1 MTDMNTLPTAGKSET
16 RPKAV
21 ELTDHPLAS
30 VFPPL
35 SKDEYEALKADIKDN
50 GLREPIST
58 FKGQVLDGRH
68 RYRACKDLGIE
79 PKINRLDQ
87 TTDPV
92 AYVISANLRRRHL
105 TTAQRAMAA
114 AKLATLKRGD
124 NQHNGEGLSI
134 ERSSQLF
141 NVSDASTNRCKKV
154 LSDGVPKLVQMV
166 EEGKLPASVG
176 EKVAG
181 LPQEEQAE
189 LVEQTAKKIKDKFKE
204 EDRQPSPTNAP
215 LVSPSALA
223 EAEDDYITELKILK
237 AANVA
242 DAEAAVGKLVKRLQD
257 LDFLKD

>member
-1 MTDMNTLPTAGKSET
+1 
-16 RPKAV
+16 
-21 ELTDHPLAS
+21 
-30 VFPPL
+30 
-35 SKDEYEALKADIKDN
+35 
-50 GLREPIST
+50 
-58 FKGQVLDGRH
+58 
-68 RYRACKDLGIE
+68 
-79 PKINRLDQ
+79 
-87 TTDPV
+87 
-92 AYVISANLRRRHL
+92 
-105 TTAQRAMAA
+105 MAA
-114 AKLATLKRGD
+114 AKLANLKVGG
-124 NQHNGEGLSI
+124 NQHSEGVSI
-134 ERSSQLF
+134 ETGSKMF
-141 NVSDASTNRCKKV
+141 NVSDASTKRCRAV
-154 LSDGVPKLVQMV
+154 LNNGVPELVKMV

>member
-16 RPKAV
+16 RPKV
-21 ELTDHPLAS
+21 EFTDHPLAS
-30 VFPPL
+30 IFPSL
-35 SKDEYEALKADIKDN
+35 AKEEYEALRADIKDN

-79 PKINRLDQ
+79 PKTNPLDAK
-87 TTDPV
+87 TDPV
-92 AYVISANLRRRHL
+92 AFVISANLRRRHL

-114 AKLATLKRGD
+114 ARLATLKRGD
-124 NQHNGEGLSI
+124 NQHTGEGLSI

-141 NVSDASTNRCKKV
+141 NASTASASRCKKV
-154 LSDGVPKLVQMV
+154 LSDGVPKLVELV
-166 EEGKLPASVG
+166 EEGKLPASVA
-176 EKVAG
+176 EKVAV

-189 LVEQTAKKIKDKFKE
+189 LVKQTAKKIKDKFN
-204 EDRQPSPTNAP
+204 RQPPPTNAP
-215 LVSPSALA
+215 VVSPSALA